1 MSEDIRAKVI
11 EKKVEAIGKEFNID
25 REAMEDRAEQ
35 VLSKVAETGKVGMFK
50 GIQTRIM
57 SLVITAVVIT
67 AACFLIS
74 GIGTFKSALTDTVKH
89 SMLSLAQAYGAEL
102 NVVERANN
110 GELPSGEELI
120 ELFGSVDV
128 DGIEGGY
135 CYIVDETGTM
145 IMHPDSSRIGSKV
158 ENVVVSGLVE
168 ELKAGKI
175 PEAAVVDYDYR
186 GAVKLASYYVLPDG
200 KAILV
205 VTADESAALLPISNF
220 ILQCVIVTVI
230 VLVLASVIGTVMSRT
245 IVRPIKML
253 TNVVNQNANYDFTES
268 RAIRV
273 LSKGK
278 GETAI
283 MSRSLGILRSNLV
296 HMVEQLADTADRL
309 SNNADG
315 LKGIVEDLNSN
326 SCDNS
331 ATSQELAASMEE
343 TSATTQLIDER
354 MADVNENAKQIGQL
368 TMEGERSAE
377 DIIVKAESLKK
388 SSEEAN
394 AKTREIY
401 SRVKQESDIAIEKA
415 KEINQINELT
425 EAIASIASQTNLL
438 SLNAS
443 IEAAR
448 AGDAGRG
455 FAVVAGE
462 IGNLATQ
469 STQTANSITA
479 IVGSVKDAAESME
492 QCLRQM
498 IAFMEETVI
507 RDYDNFIRVS
517 EEYSADAREFS
528 GSMKTINTSIT
539 DLEENISN
547 IANSIQGINETVTEV
562 AISINDI
569 ASKASD
575 MVGYAADT
583 GQKAEDNAEFARQ
596 MEEIVKQFK
605 I

>member
-11 EKKVEAIGKEFNID
+11 EQKMDAISKELNID
-25 REAMEDRAEQ
+25 KKAMEDKAEE
-35 VLSKVAETGKVGMFK
+35 VMTKMAETGKVGMFR

-57 SLVITAVVIT
+57 SLVIVAVIIS
-67 AACFLIS
+67 AACFMIS
-74 GIGTFKSALTDTVKH
+74 GIGTFSDALTSTVKD
-89 SMLSLAQAYGAEL
+89 SMLSLAKAYGAEL
-102 NVVERANN
+102 SVAVENN
-110 GELPSGEELI
+110 NNELLDSAALIKMFGEVE
-120 ELFGSVDV
+120 VT
-128 DGIEGGY
+128 GIEGSY
-135 CYIVDETGTM
+135 CYIVDGTGTM
-145 IMHPDSSRIGSKV
+145 MMHPDSSKIGSKV
-158 ENVVVSGLVE
+158 ENVVVSGVVE
-168 ELKAGKI
+168 EIKAGKI

-186 GAVKLASYYVLPDG
+186 GTVKLASYYVLSDG
-200 KAILV
+200 SAVLV
-205 VTADESAALLPISNF
+205 VSADESAALQPITSF
-220 ILQCVIVTVI
+220 MVQCAVVLIIVLVIVTVVGAI
-230 VLVLASVIGTVMSRT
+230 MSRT
-245 IVRPIKML
+245 IVRPIKLL
-253 TNVVNQNANYDFTES
+253 TEVVNQNANYDFTES

-278 GETAI
+278 GETAM
-283 MSRSLGILRSNLV
+283 MSRSLGILRGNLV

-309 SNNADG
+309 NNNANG
-315 LKGIVEDLNSN
+315 LKGIVEELNSN

-354 MADVNENAKQIGQL
+354 MADVNENAKQIAQL
-368 TMEGERSAE
+368 TMDGENNAEG
-377 DIIVKAESLKK
+377 IIVKAEGLKK
-388 SSEEAN
+388 NSEEAN
-394 AKTREIY
+394 RKTREIY
-401 SRVKQESDIAIEKA
+401 SKVKQESDIAIEKA

-448 AGDAGRG
+448 AGEAGRG

-479 IVGSVKDAAESME
+479 IVSGVKDAAESME
-492 QCLRQM
+492 QCLIQM
-498 IAFMEETVI
+498 ISFMEETVI
-507 RDYDNFIRVS
+507 KDYDNFIKVS

-539 DLEENISN
+539 ELEENISN
-547 IANSIQGINETVTEV
+547 IANSVQGINETVTEV

-583 GQKAEDNAEFARQ
+583 GHKAEDNAEFARQ

-605 I
+605 V